1 MIRMN
6 QTMAEALHEAVNRP
20 LTREEALALLEGVR
34 SWEDALEL
42 FQVAARVRDREVGRT
57 VRLMGFISSITPCT
71 TDPPCRYCWRWA
83 SPRAFSDWDV
93 LNEKQLAVAA
103 RAVED
108 LGIKRVELGGGTVRR
123 EEGGDLTLRAA
134 QVVTGACKM
143 GVWVNNGPSFGVRH
157 VHELKRVGVEGIAC
171 NLESISEK
179 VYEMARPG
187 DSLARRKEIVEESDR
202 AGLLIDNTLMVGLGE
217 AWEDKHPYEEWVDFL
232 FWFKRFSGLKI
243 LEIHPFR
250 PVPGSP
256 MEGFPA
262 GSAFETAKARAVAR
276 LVFRNI
282 DIAGADEP
290 LGAMAGA
297 NMVMHAVAVTKKERS
312 RPGVACG
319 PARVR
324 EIGDGLVLADSL
336 PVLRRYVEDLGLVLE
351 E

>member
-1 MIRMN
+1 MN
-6 QTMAEALHEAVNRP
+6 QRMAEVLHEALSRP
-20 LTREEALALLEGVR
+20 LTREEALVLLEGVR

-42 FQVAARVRDREVGRT
+42 FRVAATVRDREVGRT
-57 VRLMGFISSITPCT
+57 IRLMGFIASITSCT
-71 TDPPCRYCWRWA
+71 TDPCCQYCWRWA
-83 SPRAFSDWDV
+83 SARAFSDWDV
-93 LNEKQLAVAA
+93 LSEKQLALAA
-103 RAVED
+103 RAIED
-108 LGIKRVELGGGTVRR
+108 LGIRRVELGGGTVRG
-123 EEGGDLTLRAA
+123 EEGGPLTLRAA
-134 QVVTGACKM
+134 QAVTGTCRM
-143 GVWVNNGPSFGVRH
+143 GVWINNGPSFGIQH
-157 VHELKRVGVEGIAC
+157 VHELKQVGVEGIAC

-179 VYEMARPG
+179 VYEVARPG

-202 AGLLIDNTLMVGLGE
+202 AGLLIDNTLMIGLGE

-282 DIAGADEP
+282 DISGADEP
-290 LGAMAGA
+290 LGVMSGA
-297 NMVMHAVAVTKKERS
+297 NVVMHAVAVTKKERL

-319 PARVR
+319 PAKVR
-324 EIGDGLVLADSL
+324 DIGDGLALSDSL
-336 PVLRRYVEDLGLVLE
+336 PALQRYVEDLGFILE